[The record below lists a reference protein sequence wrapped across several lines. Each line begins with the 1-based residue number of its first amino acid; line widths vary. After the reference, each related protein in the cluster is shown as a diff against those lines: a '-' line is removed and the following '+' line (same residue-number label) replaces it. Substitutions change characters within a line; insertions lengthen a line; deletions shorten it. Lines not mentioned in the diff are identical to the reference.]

1 MILVPLKYIKNKL
14 KKANKILRTI
24 KSILMSKKNE

>member
-1 MILVPLKYIKNKL
+1 MILVPLKYIKNIL
-14 KKANKILRTI
+14 KKSNKILRTI